1 LKEGVAI
8 PVQTGWPTLGMLDLH
23 PPVETANPWLDSLFR
38 AARRLMNAFA
48 FLGLLFLALDP
59 DLHTKGWY
67 NTAKALLA
75 LPVNAIFL
83 LHLGLGLLRSR
94 SVFSFFRDFPLDL
107 IFFLPLF
114 TMTFGGVHPTHILVV
129 RQFIHYF
136 NRYLEQSTL
145 SNLAQSIS
153 ERPARLIA
161 MSFAG
166 VILSGAFLLVL
177 PVSVSPDFTPSFLT
191 ALFTSTSAVCVT
203 GLNVI
208 DPGTY
213 FTLFGQIVVLCLIQI
228 GGLGIMTMSAGVAMI
243 VGKRIGISQRS
254 VMQNVLD
261 QSDLAGLRNILRD
274 IIRWTLIVEAAGALI
289 LGFRFHAILACTP
302 RRAAYLGVFHAVSA
316 FCNAG
321 FALFPDNLMSYAW
334 DPIVNFTVMGLI
346 VAGGLGFAVLGV
358 LNAWLMGNRRGPA
371 DVHTRVVVIMT
382 LLLILIGTVIIYFL
396 EFAAPSMQTLNGP
409 EKLMA
414 ALFQSVTT
422 RTAGFNTIDIGAMRS
437 SSLFFMVI
445 LMFIGAS
452 PASTGG
458 GIKTTTLAVML
469 LALDSQMK
477 GETEVTVYERS
488 IPADIVLKS
497 FLITAISATL
507 VAFYTFFLTLTED
520 QDLVR
525 LLFETA
531 SAFGTVGLSAN
542 LTPSLSSIGRL
553 LIISLMFI
561 GRIGPL
567 TLALSV
573 RAPVK
578 RGDVRYPTTR
588 ILVG

>member
-1 LKEGVAI
+1 
-8 PVQTGWPTLGMLDLH
+8 MLDLR
-23 PPVETANPWLDSLFR
+23 PSQAGLVSRLDEYFR
-38 AARRLMNAFA
+38 AARRTMNAFA
-48 FLGLLFLALDP
+48 VLGLLFLAFDP
-59 DLHTKGWY
+59 SFGTQNWY
-67 NTAKALLA
+67 LILKTFLI
-75 LPVNAIFL
+75 LPIDVLFV
-83 LHLGLGLLRSR
+83 LHLAIGYFRSK
-94 SVFSFFRDFPLDL
+94 SFVSFIRDFPLD
-107 IFFLPLF
+107 IVFFLPLF
-114 TMTFGGVHPTHILVV
+114 TLTFGGVHPAHIIVV
-129 RQFIHYF
+129 RQFIYYF

-153 ERPARLIA
+153 DRPARLIA

-166 VILSGAFLLVL
+166 VILIGTFLLVL
-177 PVSVSPDFTPSFLT
+177 PVSVSAGFKTSFLT

-208 DPGTY
+208 DPSRY
-213 FTLFGQIVVLCLIQI
+213 FTLFGQIVLIFLIQI
-228 GGLGIMTMSAGVAMI
+228 GGLGIMTLSAGISLLA
-243 VGKRIGISQRS
+243 GKRLRMSERS
-254 VMQNVLD
+254 LMQNVLD
-261 QSDLAGLRNILRD
+261 QSDLAGLRSILID
-274 IIRWTLIVEAAGALI
+274 IIRWTFLIEAAGALI
-289 LGFRFHAILACTP
+289 LAFRFHSVLSCSF

-321 FALFPDNLMSYAW
+321 FALFSDSLMSFAW
-334 DPIVNFTVMGLI
+334 DPIICFTVMGLI

-358 LNAWLMGNRRGPA
+358 MNAWLLGNRRGPA
-371 DVHTRVVVIMT
+371 DVHVRLVLLTSLSLIVIGAAF
-382 LLLILIGTVIIYFL
+382 ISFL
-396 EFAAPSMQTLNGP
+396 EFDAPAMQHLNVP

-414 ALFQSVTT
+414 AVFQSVTT
-422 RTAGFNTIDIGAMRS
+422 RTAGFNTIDIGVMRT
-437 SSLFFMVI
+437 SSLFLMAI

-469 LALDSQMK
+469 LALDAQMK
-477 GETEVTVYERS
+477 EKDEVTVYERV
-488 IPADIVLKS
+488 IPSDVVLKS

-507 VAFYTFFLTLTED
+507 VAFYTFLLTLTED
-520 QDLVR
+520 HDLIKV
-525 LLFETA
+525 LFEAA

-542 LTPSLSSIGRL
+542 LTPSLSPLGQL

-573 RAPVK
+573 RALVR

-588 ILVG
+588 VLVG